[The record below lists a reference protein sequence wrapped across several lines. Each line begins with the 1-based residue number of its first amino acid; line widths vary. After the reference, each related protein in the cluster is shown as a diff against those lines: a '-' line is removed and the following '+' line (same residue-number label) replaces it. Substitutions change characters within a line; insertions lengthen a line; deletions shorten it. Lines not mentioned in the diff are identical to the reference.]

1 VCAAEK
7 WPSAYNGRMET
18 RIVKDAIT
26 RAELRALAHEQYGD
40 IIKAVVDV
48 NTGVVGV
55 GGELHVDI
63 QSILIEKEGARGDT
77 TWGINLYL
85 DKTGDDFIEFDSM
98 INLKPALGNKTRG
111 VEDETIRQKI
121 REIVDRVVK

>member
-1 VCAAEK
+1 
-7 WPSAYNGRMET
+7 MET
-18 RIVKDAIT
+18 RIVKDHIGMD
-26 RAELRALAHEQYGD
+26 EVKALAHEQYQD

-48 NTGVVGV
+48 EQEIMGI

-63 QSILIEKEGARGDT
+63 QSLLVEKEGSKGAD

-98 INLKPALGNKTRG
+98 INLKPNSGNRSRD
-111 VEDETIRQKI
+111 VEDEEIKKKI
-121 REIVDRVVK
+121 REIVGKLVKK

>member
-1 VCAAEK
+1 
-7 WPSAYNGRMET
+7 MET

-63 QSILIEKEGARGDT
+63 QSILIEKEGGRGDT

>member
-1 VCAAEK
+1 
-7 WPSAYNGRMET
+7 MET
-18 RIVKDAIT
+18 QIVKDAIT

>member
-1 VCAAEK
+1 
-7 WPSAYNGRMET
+7 MEE
-18 RIVKDAIT
+18 IKV
-26 RAELRALAHEQYGD
+26 LAHEQYQD

-48 NTGVVGV
+48 ERGIMGI

-63 QSILIEKEGARGDT
+63 QSILIEKEGSRGAD

-98 INLKPALGNKTRG
+98 INLKPNLGNRSRDVESEG
-111 VEDETIRQKI
+111 VKGKI
-121 REIVDRVVK
+121 REIIGKLVKN